1 MRYEI
6 CYDDRARKWAVID
19 HLSTNQT
26 VGLHDGRQNAA
37 EQAESEE
44 RRWRRFGA
52 GAETFALI
60 AN

>member
-6 CYDDRARKWAVID
+6 RYDDGASKWAVID
-19 HLSTNQT
+19 HLSTSQT
-26 VGLHDGRQNAA
+26 VGLHDGQQNAA

-44 RRWRRFGA
+44 RRWRRFGT
-52 GAETFALI
+52 GTETFALI

>member
-1 MRYEI
+1 MMTGRVNGPSLTTCRPI
-6 CYDDRARKWAVID
+6 R
-19 HLSTNQT
+19 LSVCTT
-26 VGLHDGRQNAA
+26 GGNAA